1 MSIHVEL
8 NDLMTRKGYS
18 QTQVAVAIGK
28 STAVINQYLQGKYAG
43 DVPAIDALA
52 RSFINRE
59 VEKEKSQKITARFV
73 PTVTSRKGMDVI
85 RYAHLDGDLNVI
97 YGAAGLGK
105 TMILR
110 EYAAQH
116 RDALLIEADPGYTAR
131 VVLEELCGLLGI
143 SKRGNMH
150 ELSEACIAALRD
162 SGRLLMVD
170 EAENLPYRA
179 LETLRRIHDKSGI
192 GLVLAGMPRLII
204 NLKGKRGEYQQLY
217 SRVGF
222 ALCIG
227 DSLPQSDITDI
238 AVSMLLVLVA
248 RTSARHCLKPA
259 MAMPAGCSS
268 WFAVSVVIVKSVVML
283 SVLVRCVSLLK
294 CSLIRGCMAIIE
306 ISVSRRGKGVQVRT
320 RMVRNDDDSELVR
333 NTAKRIHMSL
343 GDLFMVWSQGYSQRL
358 KIYRHP
364 RQIKTIF
371 TNPWSGVAMCR
382 LPINDQK

>member
-1 MSIHVEL
+1 MSMHTEL
-8 NDLMTRKGYS
+8 KDLMDKKGYS
-18 QTQVAVAIGK
+18 QTQVARTFGK
-28 STAVINQYLQGKYAG
+28 SSAVISQYLKGIYPG
-43 DVPAIDALA
+43 DVRGIDELA
-52 RSFINRE
+52 RNFIVRE
-59 VEKEKSQKITARFV
+59 AEKEKSRRITPRYV
-73 PTVTSRKGMDVI
+73 PTVTSRKGLEVI
-85 RYAHLDGDLNVI
+85 RLAHLDGEINVI

-131 VVLEELCGLLGI
+131 VVLEELCGLLGL

-217 SRVGF
+217 SRVGL

-227 DSLPQSDITDI
+227 ESLPQEDISEMAISMLPDAESPDVGEALFRCSHGNARRLFKLVRGVSRHSEI
-238 AVSMLLVLVA
+238 SGNAVSAGAVRKFAEML
-248 RTSARHCLKPA
+248 
-259 MAMPAGCSS
+259 
-268 WFAVSVVIVKSVVML
+268 
-283 SVLVRCVSLLK
+283 
-294 CSLIRGCMAIIE
+294 
-306 ISVSRRGKGVQVRT
+306 
-320 RMVRNDDDSELVR
+320 
-333 NTAKRIHMSL
+333 
-343 GDLFMVWSQGYSQRL
+343 
-358 KIYRHP
+358 
-364 RQIKTIF
+364 
-371 TNPWSGVAMCR
+371 
-382 LPINDQK
+382 IN

>member
-18 QTQVAVAIGK
+18 QTQVARAIGK

-238 AVSMLLVLVA
+238 AVSMLPGAGSQDVSEALFKASHGNARRLFKLVRGV
-248 RTSARHCLKPA
+248 SRHSEIS
-259 MAMPAGCSS
+259 GN
-268 WFAVSVVIVKSVVML
+268 AVSAGAVRKFAEML
-283 SVLVRCVSLLK
+283 
-294 CSLIRGCMAIIE
+294 
-306 ISVSRRGKGVQVRT
+306 
-320 RMVRNDDDSELVR
+320 
-333 NTAKRIHMSL
+333 
-343 GDLFMVWSQGYSQRL
+343 
-358 KIYRHP
+358 
-364 RQIKTIF
+364 
-371 TNPWSGVAMCR
+371 
-382 LPINDQK
+382 IN

>member
-1 MSIHVEL
+1 MSINVEL

-18 QTQVAVAIGK
+18 QTQVARAIGK
-28 STAVINQYLQGKYAG
+28 STAVINQYLQGKYTG
-43 DVPAIDALA
+43 DVPAIDALV

-59 VEKEKSQKITARFV
+59 VEKEKSQKITARYV
-73 PTVTSRKGMDVI
+73 PTVTSRKGMEVI

-97 YGAAGLGK
+97 FGAAGLGK

-192 GLVLAGMPRLII
+192 GMVLAGMPRLII

-238 AVSMLLVLVA
+238 AVSMLPGAGSQEVSEALFKASHGNARRLFKLVRGV
-248 RTSARHCLKPA
+248 SRHSEIS
-259 MAMPAGCSS
+259 GN
-268 WFAVSVVIVKSVVML
+268 AVSAGAVRKFAEML
-283 SVLVRCVSLLK
+283 
-294 CSLIRGCMAIIE
+294 
-306 ISVSRRGKGVQVRT
+306 
-320 RMVRNDDDSELVR
+320 
-333 NTAKRIHMSL
+333 
-343 GDLFMVWSQGYSQRL
+343 
-358 KIYRHP
+358 
-364 RQIKTIF
+364 
-371 TNPWSGVAMCR
+371 
-382 LPINDQK
+382 IN

>member
-1 MSIHVEL
+1 MSIHAEL

-18 QTQVAVAIGK
+18 QTQVARAIGK

-238 AVSMLLVLVA
+238 AVSMLPGAGSQEVSEALFKASHGNARRLFKLVRGV
-248 RTSARHCLKPA
+248 SRHSEIS
-259 MAMPAGCSS
+259 GN
-268 WFAVSVVIVKSVVML
+268 AVSAGAVRKFAEML
-283 SVLVRCVSLLK
+283 
-294 CSLIRGCMAIIE
+294 
-306 ISVSRRGKGVQVRT
+306 
-320 RMVRNDDDSELVR
+320 
-333 NTAKRIHMSL
+333 
-343 GDLFMVWSQGYSQRL
+343 
-358 KIYRHP
+358 
-364 RQIKTIF
+364 
-371 TNPWSGVAMCR
+371 
-382 LPINDQK
+382 IN

>member
-18 QTQVAVAIGK
+18 QTQVARAIGK

-105 TMILR
+105 TIILR

-238 AVSMLLVLVA
+238 AVSMLPGAGSQEVSEALFKASHGNARRLFKLVRGV
-248 RTSARHCLKPA
+248 SRHSEIS
-259 MAMPAGCSS
+259 GN
-268 WFAVSVVIVKSVVML
+268 AVSAGAVRKFAEML
-283 SVLVRCVSLLK
+283 
-294 CSLIRGCMAIIE
+294 
-306 ISVSRRGKGVQVRT
+306 
-320 RMVRNDDDSELVR
+320 
-333 NTAKRIHMSL
+333 
-343 GDLFMVWSQGYSQRL
+343 
-358 KIYRHP
+358 
-364 RQIKTIF
+364 
-371 TNPWSGVAMCR
+371 
-382 LPINDQK
+382 IN

>member
-18 QTQVAVAIGK
+18 QTQVARAIGK

-59 VEKEKSQKITARFV
+59 VEKEKSQKIAARFV
-73 PTVTSRKGMDVI
+73 PTVTSRKGMEVI

-162 SGRLLMVD
+162 SGRLLMGD

-238 AVSMLLVLVA
+238 AVSMLPGAGSQEVSEALFKASHGNARRLFKLVRGV
-248 RTSARHCLKPA
+248 SRHSEIS
-259 MAMPAGCSS
+259 GN
-268 WFAVSVVIVKSVVML
+268 AVSAGAVRKFAEML
-283 SVLVRCVSLLK
+283 
-294 CSLIRGCMAIIE
+294 
-306 ISVSRRGKGVQVRT
+306 
-320 RMVRNDDDSELVR
+320 
-333 NTAKRIHMSL
+333 
-343 GDLFMVWSQGYSQRL
+343 
-358 KIYRHP
+358 
-364 RQIKTIF
+364 
-371 TNPWSGVAMCR
+371 
-382 LPINDQK
+382 IN

>member
-1 MSIHVEL
+1 MTIHVEL

-18 QTQVAVAIGK
+18 QTQVARAIGK

-238 AVSMLLVLVA
+238 AVSMLPGAGSQEVSEALFKASHGNARRLFKLVRGV
-248 RTSARHCLKPA
+248 SRHSEIS
-259 MAMPAGCSS
+259 GN
-268 WFAVSVVIVKSVVML
+268 AVSAGAVRKFAEML
-283 SVLVRCVSLLK
+283 
-294 CSLIRGCMAIIE
+294 
-306 ISVSRRGKGVQVRT
+306 
-320 RMVRNDDDSELVR
+320 
-333 NTAKRIHMSL
+333 
-343 GDLFMVWSQGYSQRL
+343 
-358 KIYRHP
+358 
-364 RQIKTIF
+364 
-371 TNPWSGVAMCR
+371 
-382 LPINDQK
+382 IN

>member
-1 MSIHVEL
+1 MSIHAEL

-18 QTQVAVAIGK
+18 QTQVARAIGK
-28 STAVINQYLQGKYAG
+28 SAAVINQYLQGKYAG

-52 RSFINRE
+52 HSFINRE
-59 VEKEKSQKITARFV
+59 AEKEKSQKITARFV
-73 PTVTSRKGMDVI
+73 PTETSRKGMEVI

-97 YGAAGLGK
+97 FGAAGLGK

-131 VVLEELCGLLGI
+131 VVLEELCNLLGV
-143 SKRGNMH
+143 SKRGYLH

-192 GLVLAGMPRLII
+192 GMVLAGMPRLII

-238 AVSMLLVLVA
+238 AVSMLPGAGSQDVSEALFKASHGNARRLFKLVRGV
-248 RTSARHCLKPA
+248 SRHSEIS
-259 MAMPAGCSS
+259 GN
-268 WFAVSVVIVKSVVML
+268 AVSAGAVRKFAEML
-283 SVLVRCVSLLK
+283 
-294 CSLIRGCMAIIE
+294 
-306 ISVSRRGKGVQVRT
+306 
-320 RMVRNDDDSELVR
+320 
-333 NTAKRIHMSL
+333 
-343 GDLFMVWSQGYSQRL
+343 
-358 KIYRHP
+358 
-364 RQIKTIF
+364 
-371 TNPWSGVAMCR
+371 
-382 LPINDQK
+382 IN

>member
-18 QTQVAVAIGK
+18 QTQVARAIGK

-131 VVLEELCGLLGI
+131 VVLEELCGLQGI

-238 AVSMLLVLVA
+238 AVSMLPGAGSQDVSEALFKASHGNARRLFKLVRGV
-248 RTSARHCLKPA
+248 SRHSEIS
-259 MAMPAGCSS
+259 GN
-268 WFAVSVVIVKSVVML
+268 AVSAGAVRKFAEML
-283 SVLVRCVSLLK
+283 
-294 CSLIRGCMAIIE
+294 
-306 ISVSRRGKGVQVRT
+306 
-320 RMVRNDDDSELVR
+320 
-333 NTAKRIHMSL
+333 
-343 GDLFMVWSQGYSQRL
+343 
-358 KIYRHP
+358 
-364 RQIKTIF
+364 
-371 TNPWSGVAMCR
+371 
-382 LPINDQK
+382 IN

>member
-150 ELSEACIAALRD
+150 ELSEACIATLRD

-238 AVSMLLVLVA
+238 AVSMLPGAGSQDVSEALFKASHGNARRLFKLVRGV
-248 RTSARHCLKPA
+248 SRHSEIS
-259 MAMPAGCSS
+259 GN
-268 WFAVSVVIVKSVVML
+268 AVSAGAVRKFAEML
-283 SVLVRCVSLLK
+283 
-294 CSLIRGCMAIIE
+294 
-306 ISVSRRGKGVQVRT
+306 
-320 RMVRNDDDSELVR
+320 
-333 NTAKRIHMSL
+333 
-343 GDLFMVWSQGYSQRL
+343 
-358 KIYRHP
+358 
-364 RQIKTIF
+364 
-371 TNPWSGVAMCR
+371 
-382 LPINDQK
+382 IN

>member
-1 MSIHVEL
+1 MSIHAEL

-18 QTQVAVAIGK
+18 QTQVARAVGK
-28 STAVINQYLQGKYAG
+28 SAAVINQYLQGKYAG
-43 DVPAIDALA
+43 DVPSIDELA

-59 VEKEKSQKITARFV
+59 AEKEKSQKITARFV
-73 PTVTSRKGMDVI
+73 PTVTSRKGMEVI

-97 YGAAGLGK
+97 FGAAGLGK

-131 VVLEELCGLLGI
+131 VVLEELCNLLGL

-192 GLVLAGMPRLII
+192 GMVLAGMPRLII

-238 AVSMLLVLVA
+238 AVSMLPGAGKEDVSEALFKASHGNARRLFKLVRGV
-248 RTSARHCLKPA
+248 SRHSEIS
-259 MAMPAGCSS
+259 GN
-268 WFAVSVVIVKSVVML
+268 AVSAGAVRKFAEML
-283 SVLVRCVSLLK
+283 
-294 CSLIRGCMAIIE
+294 
-306 ISVSRRGKGVQVRT
+306 
-320 RMVRNDDDSELVR
+320 
-333 NTAKRIHMSL
+333 
-343 GDLFMVWSQGYSQRL
+343 
-358 KIYRHP
+358 
-364 RQIKTIF
+364 
-371 TNPWSGVAMCR
+371 
-382 LPINDQK
+382 IN

>member
-1 MSIHVEL
+1 MSIHVVL

-18 QTQVAVAIGK
+18 QTQLARAIGK

-238 AVSMLLVLVA
+238 AVSMLPGAGSQDVSEALFKASHGNARRLFKLVRGV
-248 RTSARHCLKPA
+248 SRHSEIS
-259 MAMPAGCSS
+259 GN
-268 WFAVSVVIVKSVVML
+268 AVSAGAVRKFAEML
-283 SVLVRCVSLLK
+283 
-294 CSLIRGCMAIIE
+294 
-306 ISVSRRGKGVQVRT
+306 
-320 RMVRNDDDSELVR
+320 
-333 NTAKRIHMSL
+333 
-343 GDLFMVWSQGYSQRL
+343 
-358 KIYRHP
+358 
-364 RQIKTIF
+364 
-371 TNPWSGVAMCR
+371 
-382 LPINDQK
+382 IN

>member
-1 MSIHVEL
+1 MSIHAEL

-18 QTQVAVAIGK
+18 QTQVARAIGK
-28 STAVINQYLQGKYAG
+28 SAAVINQYLQGKYAG
-43 DVPAIDALA
+43 DVPAIDALVH
-52 RSFINRE
+52 SFINRE
-59 VEKEKSQKITARFV
+59 AEKEKSQKITARFV
-73 PTVTSRKGMDVI
+73 PTVTSRKGMEVI

-97 YGAAGLGK
+97 FGAAGLGK

-131 VVLEELCGLLGI
+131 VVLEELCNLLGL

-192 GLVLAGMPRLII
+192 GMVLAGMPRLII

-238 AVSMLLVLVA
+238 AVSMLPGAGSQDVSEALFKASHGNARRLFKLVRGV
-248 RTSARHCLKPA
+248 SRHSEIS
-259 MAMPAGCSS
+259 GN
-268 WFAVSVVIVKSVVML
+268 AVSAGAVRKFAEML
-283 SVLVRCVSLLK
+283 
-294 CSLIRGCMAIIE
+294 
-306 ISVSRRGKGVQVRT
+306 
-320 RMVRNDDDSELVR
+320 
-333 NTAKRIHMSL
+333 
-343 GDLFMVWSQGYSQRL
+343 
-358 KIYRHP
+358 
-364 RQIKTIF
+364 
-371 TNPWSGVAMCR
+371 
-382 LPINDQK
+382 IN

>member
-18 QTQVAVAIGK
+18 QTQVARAIGK

-131 VVLEELCGLLGI
+131 VVLEE
-143 SKRGNMH
+143 
-150 ELSEACIAALRD
+150 ALR
-162 SGRLLMVD
+162 
-170 EAENLPYRA
+170 
-179 LETLRRIHDKSGI
+179 
-192 GLVLAGMPRLII
+192 
-204 NLKGKRGEYQQLY
+204 
-217 SRVGF
+217 
-222 ALCIG
+222 
-227 DSLPQSDITDI
+227 
-238 AVSMLLVLVA
+238 
-248 RTSARHCLKPA
+248 
-259 MAMPAGCSS
+259 PAG
-268 WFAVSVVIVKSVVML
+268 
-283 SVLVRCVSLLK
+283 
-294 CSLIRGCMAIIE
+294 
-306 ISVSRRGKGVQVRT
+306 
-320 RMVRNDDDSELVR
+320 D
-333 NTAKRIHMSL
+333 
-343 GDLFMVWSQGYSQRL
+343 
-358 KIYRHP
+358 
-364 RQIKTIF
+364 
-371 TNPWSGVAMCR
+371 
-382 LPINDQK
+382 

>member
-18 QTQVAVAIGK
+18 QTQVARAIGK
-28 STAVINQYLQGKYAG
+28 STEVINQYLQGKYAG

-238 AVSMLLVLVA
+238 AVSMLPGAGSQDVSEALFKASHGNARRLFKLVRGV
-248 RTSARHCLKPA
+248 SRHSEIS
-259 MAMPAGCSS
+259 GN
-268 WFAVSVVIVKSVVML
+268 AVSAGAVRKFAEML
-283 SVLVRCVSLLK
+283 
-294 CSLIRGCMAIIE
+294 
-306 ISVSRRGKGVQVRT
+306 
-320 RMVRNDDDSELVR
+320 
-333 NTAKRIHMSL
+333 
-343 GDLFMVWSQGYSQRL
+343 
-358 KIYRHP
+358 
-364 RQIKTIF
+364 
-371 TNPWSGVAMCR
+371 
-382 LPINDQK
+382 IN

>member
-18 QTQVAVAIGK
+18 QTQVARAIGK

-59 VEKEKSQKITARFV
+59 LEKEKSQKITARFV

-238 AVSMLLVLVA
+238 AVSMLPGAGSQEVSEALFKASHGNARRLFKLVRGV
-248 RTSARHCLKPA
+248 SRHSEIS
-259 MAMPAGCSS
+259 GN
-268 WFAVSVVIVKSVVML
+268 AVSAGAVRKFAEML
-283 SVLVRCVSLLK
+283 
-294 CSLIRGCMAIIE
+294 
-306 ISVSRRGKGVQVRT
+306 
-320 RMVRNDDDSELVR
+320 
-333 NTAKRIHMSL
+333 
-343 GDLFMVWSQGYSQRL
+343 
-358 KIYRHP
+358 
-364 RQIKTIF
+364 
-371 TNPWSGVAMCR
+371 
-382 LPINDQK
+382 IN

>member
-18 QTQVAVAIGK
+18 QTQVAKAIGK

-238 AVSMLLVLVA
+238 AVSMLPGAGSQEVSEALFKASHGNARRLFKLVRGV
-248 RTSARHCLKPA
+248 SRHSEIS
-259 MAMPAGCSS
+259 GN
-268 WFAVSVVIVKSVVML
+268 AVSAGAVRKFAEML
-283 SVLVRCVSLLK
+283 
-294 CSLIRGCMAIIE
+294 
-306 ISVSRRGKGVQVRT
+306 
-320 RMVRNDDDSELVR
+320 
-333 NTAKRIHMSL
+333 
-343 GDLFMVWSQGYSQRL
+343 
-358 KIYRHP
+358 
-364 RQIKTIF
+364 
-371 TNPWSGVAMCR
+371 
-382 LPINDQK
+382 IN

>member
-1 MSIHVEL
+1 MSIHFEL

-18 QTQVAVAIGK
+18 QTQVARAIGK

-238 AVSMLLVLVA
+238 AVSMLPGAGSQDVSEALFKASHGNARRLFKLVRGV
-248 RTSARHCLKPA
+248 SRHSEIS
-259 MAMPAGCSS
+259 GN
-268 WFAVSVVIVKSVVML
+268 AVSAGAVRKFAEML
-283 SVLVRCVSLLK
+283 
-294 CSLIRGCMAIIE
+294 
-306 ISVSRRGKGVQVRT
+306 
-320 RMVRNDDDSELVR
+320 
-333 NTAKRIHMSL
+333 
-343 GDLFMVWSQGYSQRL
+343 
-358 KIYRHP
+358 
-364 RQIKTIF
+364 
-371 TNPWSGVAMCR
+371 
-382 LPINDQK
+382 IN

>member
-18 QTQVAVAIGK
+18 QTQVARAIGK

-238 AVSMLLVLVA
+238 AVSMLPGASSQEVSEALFKASHGNARRLFKLVRGV
-248 RTSARHCLKPA
+248 SRHSEIS
-259 MAMPAGCSS
+259 GN
-268 WFAVSVVIVKSVVML
+268 AVSAGAVRKFAEML
-283 SVLVRCVSLLK
+283 
-294 CSLIRGCMAIIE
+294 
-306 ISVSRRGKGVQVRT
+306 
-320 RMVRNDDDSELVR
+320 
-333 NTAKRIHMSL
+333 
-343 GDLFMVWSQGYSQRL
+343 
-358 KIYRHP
+358 
-364 RQIKTIF
+364 
-371 TNPWSGVAMCR
+371 
-382 LPINDQK
+382 IN

>member
-18 QTQVAVAIGK
+18 QTQVARAIGK

-59 VEKEKSQKITARFV
+59 VEKEKSQKIAARFV
-73 PTVTSRKGMDVI
+73 PTVTSRKGMEVI

-238 AVSMLLVLVA
+238 AVSMLPGAGSQEVSEALFKASHGNARRLFKLVRGV
-248 RTSARHCLKPA
+248 SRHSEIS
-259 MAMPAGCSS
+259 GN
-268 WFAVSVVIVKSVVML
+268 AVSAGAVRKFAEML
-283 SVLVRCVSLLK
+283 
-294 CSLIRGCMAIIE
+294 I
-306 ISVSRRGKGVQVRT
+306 
-320 RMVRNDDDSELVR
+320 
-333 NTAKRIHMSL
+333 
-343 GDLFMVWSQGYSQRL
+343 
-358 KIYRHP
+358 
-364 RQIKTIF
+364 
-371 TNPWSGVAMCR
+371 
-382 LPINDQK
+382 

>member
-18 QTQVAVAIGK
+18 QTQVARAIGK

-162 SGRLLMVD
+162 SGRLLIVD

-238 AVSMLLVLVA
+238 AVSMLPGAGSQDVSEALFKASHGNARRLFKLVRGV
-248 RTSARHCLKPA
+248 SRHSEIS
-259 MAMPAGCSS
+259 GN
-268 WFAVSVVIVKSVVML
+268 AVSAGAVRKFAEML
-283 SVLVRCVSLLK
+283 
-294 CSLIRGCMAIIE
+294 
-306 ISVSRRGKGVQVRT
+306 
-320 RMVRNDDDSELVR
+320 
-333 NTAKRIHMSL
+333 
-343 GDLFMVWSQGYSQRL
+343 
-358 KIYRHP
+358 
-364 RQIKTIF
+364 
-371 TNPWSGVAMCR
+371 
-382 LPINDQK
+382 IN

>member
-18 QTQVAVAIGK
+18 QTQVARAIGK

-192 GLVLAGMPRLII
+192 GLVLVGMPRLII

-238 AVSMLLVLVA
+238 AVSMLPGAGSQEVSEALFKASHGNARRLFKLVRGV
-248 RTSARHCLKPA
+248 SRHSEIS
-259 MAMPAGCSS
+259 GN
-268 WFAVSVVIVKSVVML
+268 AVSAGAVRKFAEML
-283 SVLVRCVSLLK
+283 
-294 CSLIRGCMAIIE
+294 
-306 ISVSRRGKGVQVRT
+306 
-320 RMVRNDDDSELVR
+320 
-333 NTAKRIHMSL
+333 
-343 GDLFMVWSQGYSQRL
+343 
-358 KIYRHP
+358 
-364 RQIKTIF
+364 
-371 TNPWSGVAMCR
+371 
-382 LPINDQK
+382 IN

>member
-18 QTQVAVAIGK
+18 QTQVARAIGK

-238 AVSMLLVLVA
+238 AVSMLPGAGSQEVSEALFKASNGNARRLFKLVRGV
-248 RTSARHCLKPA
+248 SRHSEIS
-259 MAMPAGCSS
+259 GN
-268 WFAVSVVIVKSVVML
+268 AVSAGAVRKFAEML
-283 SVLVRCVSLLK
+283 
-294 CSLIRGCMAIIE
+294 
-306 ISVSRRGKGVQVRT
+306 
-320 RMVRNDDDSELVR
+320 
-333 NTAKRIHMSL
+333 
-343 GDLFMVWSQGYSQRL
+343 
-358 KIYRHP
+358 
-364 RQIKTIF
+364 
-371 TNPWSGVAMCR
+371 
-382 LPINDQK
+382 IN

>member
-18 QTQVAVAIGK
+18 QTQVARAIGK

-85 RYAHLDGDLNVI
+85 KYAHLDGDLNVI

-238 AVSMLLVLVA
+238 AVSMLPGAGSQEVSEALFKASHGNARRLFKLVRGV
-248 RTSARHCLKPA
+248 SRHSEIS
-259 MAMPAGCSS
+259 GN
-268 WFAVSVVIVKSVVML
+268 AVSAGAVRKFAEML
-283 SVLVRCVSLLK
+283 
-294 CSLIRGCMAIIE
+294 
-306 ISVSRRGKGVQVRT
+306 
-320 RMVRNDDDSELVR
+320 
-333 NTAKRIHMSL
+333 
-343 GDLFMVWSQGYSQRL
+343 
-358 KIYRHP
+358 
-364 RQIKTIF
+364 
-371 TNPWSGVAMCR
+371 
-382 LPINDQK
+382 IN

>member
-18 QTQVAVAIGK
+18 QTQVARAIGK

-59 VEKEKSQKITARFV
+59 VEKEKSQKNAARFV
-73 PTVTSRKGMDVI
+73 PTVTSRKGMEVI

-238 AVSMLLVLVA
+238 AVSMLPGAGSQEVSEALFKASHGNARRLFKLVRGV
-248 RTSARHCLKPA
+248 SRHSEIS
-259 MAMPAGCSS
+259 GN
-268 WFAVSVVIVKSVVML
+268 AVSAGAVRKFAEML
-283 SVLVRCVSLLK
+283 
-294 CSLIRGCMAIIE
+294 
-306 ISVSRRGKGVQVRT
+306 
-320 RMVRNDDDSELVR
+320 
-333 NTAKRIHMSL
+333 
-343 GDLFMVWSQGYSQRL
+343 
-358 KIYRHP
+358 
-364 RQIKTIF
+364 
-371 TNPWSGVAMCR
+371 
-382 LPINDQK
+382 IN

>member
-18 QTQVAVAIGK
+18 QTQVARAIGK
-28 STAVINQYLQGKYAG
+28 STAVINQYLQGKYVG

-238 AVSMLLVLVA
+238 AVSMLPGAGSQEVSEALFKASHGNARRLFKLVRGV
-248 RTSARHCLKPA
+248 SRHSEIS
-259 MAMPAGCSS
+259 GN
-268 WFAVSVVIVKSVVML
+268 AVSAGAVRKFAEML
-283 SVLVRCVSLLK
+283 
-294 CSLIRGCMAIIE
+294 
-306 ISVSRRGKGVQVRT
+306 
-320 RMVRNDDDSELVR
+320 
-333 NTAKRIHMSL
+333 
-343 GDLFMVWSQGYSQRL
+343 
-358 KIYRHP
+358 
-364 RQIKTIF
+364 
-371 TNPWSGVAMCR
+371 
-382 LPINDQK
+382 IN